1 MRILKMKIQD
11 DVLAGLIEI
20 NSRVLDVGCGDGN
33 LLLYLKKNK
42 RIDGRGLEINQKNV
56 QECLGKGLAVV
67 EGDAEKDLINYPNGS
82 FDIAILNQAIQQ
94 FYEPRKVLNELLRI
108 AQRAII
114 TIPNF
119 GYWKV
124 RLNLLL
130 TGTMPITKTLPHSW
144 YDTPNL
150 HMSSIKDF
158 YRLCKL
164 DNIKVIKSI
173 SISSNKIS
181 DITSNNLEIKNLISE
196 LGVFVVSK

>member
-1 MRILKMKIQD
+1 MKIQD
-11 DVLAGLIEI
+11 DVLAGLIDI
-20 NSRVLDVGCGDGN
+20 NSKVLDVGCGNGN
-33 LLLYLKKNK
+33 LLLYRKRNK

-56 QECLGKGLAVV
+56 QECLAKGLAVV
-67 EGDAEKDLINYPNGS
+67 EGDAEKDLVNYPNQS

-108 AQRAII
+108 AKQAII

-124 RLNLLL
+124 RLNLLV
-130 TGTMPITKTLPHSW
+130 TGTMPVTKTLPHSW

-158 YRLCKL
+158 YNLCSL
-164 DNIKVIKSI
+164 DNINVIKSI

-181 DITSNNLEIKNLISE
+181 DITSNNLEIKNLVSE

>member
-1 MRILKMKIQD
+1 MRTLKMKIQD
-11 DVLAGLIEI
+11 DVLAGLIDI
-20 NSRVLDVGCGDGN
+20 NSKVLDVGCGDGN
-33 LLLYLKKNK
+33 LLLYLKRNK

-56 QECLGKGLAVV
+56 QECLAKGLAVV
-67 EGDAEKDLINYPNGS
+67 EGDAEKDLVNYPNQS

-108 AQRAII
+108 AKQAII

-124 RLNLLL
+124 RLNLLV
-130 TGTMPITKTLPHSW
+130 TGTMPVTKTLPHSW

-158 YRLCKL
+158 YNLCSL
-164 DNIKVIKSI
+164 DNINVIKSI

-181 DITSNNLEIKNLISE
+181 DITSNNLEIKNLVSE

>member
-1 MRILKMKIQD
+1 MSKW
-11 DVLAGLIEI
+11 
-20 NSRVLDVGCGDGN
+20 
-33 LLLYLKKNK
+33 
-42 RIDGRGLEINQKNV
+42 QKNF
-56 QECLGKGLAVV
+56 QECLAKGLAVV
-67 EGDAEKDLINYPNGS
+67 EGDAEKDLVNYPNQS

-108 AQRAII
+108 AKQAII

-124 RLNLLL
+124 RLNLLV
-130 TGTMPITKTLPHSW
+130 TGTMPVTKTLPHSW

-158 YRLCKL
+158 YNLCSL
-164 DNIKVIKSI
+164 DNINVIKSI

-181 DITSNNLEIKNLISE
+181 DITSNNLEIKNLVSE

>member
-1 MRILKMKIQD
+1 MSAVVTVTYCFI
-11 DVLAGLIEI
+11 
-20 NSRVLDVGCGDGN
+20 
-33 LLLYLKKNK
+33 LKKNK

-67 EGDAEKDLINYPNGS
+67 EGDAEKDLINYPNRS

-108 AQRAII
+108 AHKAII

-124 RLNLLL
+124 RLNLLI
-130 TGTMPITKTLPHSW
+130 TGTMPVTKTLPHSW
-144 YDTPNL
+144 YNTPNL

-158 YRLCKL
+158 YNLCNL

-181 DITSNNLEIKNLISE
+181 DITSNNLEIKNLVSE

>member
-1 MRILKMKIQD
+1 MKIQD
-11 DVLAGLIEI
+11 DVLAGLIDI
-20 NSRVLDVGCGDGN
+20 NSRVLDVGCGDGS

-56 QECLGKGLAVV
+56 QECLTKGLAVV
-67 EGDAEKDLINYPNGS
+67 EGDAEKDLVNYPNQS
-82 FDIAILNQAIQQ
+82 FDVAILNQAIEQ

-108 AQRAII
+108 AKKAII

-130 TGTMPITKTLPHSW
+130 TGTMPVTKTLPHSW

-158 YRLCKL
+158 YNLCSL
-164 DNIKVIKSI
+164 DNIKVTKSI

>member
-1 MRILKMKIQD
+1 MKIQD

-56 QECLGKGLAVV
+56 QECLGKGLAVI
-67 EGDAEKDLINYPNGS
+67 EGDAEKDLINYPNRS

-94 FYEPRKVLNELLRI
+94 FYEPRRVLNELLRI
-108 AQRAII
+108 AHKAII

-124 RLNLLL
+124 RLKLLL
-130 TGTMPITKTLPHSW
+130 TGTMPVTKTLPNSW

-158 YRLCKL
+158 YNLCNL
-164 DNIKVIKSI
+164 DNFKVIKSI

>member
-1 MRILKMKIQD
+1 MKIQD

-67 EGDAEKDLINYPNGS
+67 EGDAEKDLINYPNRS

-108 AQRAII
+108 AHKAII

-130 TGTMPITKTLPHSW
+130 TGTMPVTKTLPHSW

-158 YRLCKL
+158 YNLCNL

-173 SISSNKIS
+173 SISSNKIG
-181 DITSNNLEIKNLISE
+181 DITSNNLEIKNLVSE

>member
-1 MRILKMKIQD
+1 MKIQD
-11 DVLAGLIEI
+11 DVLAGLIDI
-20 NSRVLDVGCGDGN
+20 NSRVLDVGCGDGS

-42 RIDGRGLEINQKNV
+42 RVDGRGLEINQKNV
-56 QECLGKGLAVV
+56 QECLARGLAVI
-67 EGDAEKDLINYPNGS
+67 EGDAEKDLINYPDNS
-82 FDIAILNQAIQQ
+82 FDTAILNQAIQQ

-108 AQRAII
+108 AKKAII

-124 RLNLLL
+124 RLGLLL
-130 TGTMPITKTLPHSW
+130 KGTMPVTKTLPHSW

-158 YRLCKL
+158 YNLCSL

-173 SISSNKIS
+173 SITSDKIS
-181 DITSNNLEIKNLISE
+181 DIKTNNLEIKNLISE
-196 LGVFVVSK
+196 LGVFLVSK

>member
-1 MRILKMKIQD
+1 MKIQD
-11 DVLAGLIEI
+11 DVLAGLIDI
-20 NSRVLDVGCGDGN
+20 NSKVLDVGCGDGN
-33 LLLYLKKNK
+33 LLLYLKRNK

-56 QECLGKGLAVV
+56 QECLAKGLAVV
-67 EGDAEKDLINYPNGS
+67 EGDAEKDLVNYPNQS

-108 AQRAII
+108 AKQAII

-124 RLNLLL
+124 RLNLLV
-130 TGTMPITKTLPHSW
+130 TGTMPVTKTLPHSW

-158 YRLCKL
+158 YNLCSL
-164 DNIKVIKSI
+164 DNVNVIKSI

-181 DITSNNLEIKNLISE
+181 DITSNNLEIKNLVSE

>member
-1 MRILKMKIQD
+1 M
-11 DVLAGLIEI
+11 
-20 NSRVLDVGCGDGN
+20 GCGDGN

-67 EGDAEKDLINYPNGS
+67 EGDAEKDLINYPNRS
-82 FDIAILNQAIQQ
+82 FDIAVLNQAIQQ
-94 FYEPRKVLNELLRI
+94 FYEPRRVLNELLRI
-108 AQRAII
+108 AHKAII

-130 TGTMPITKTLPHSW
+130 TGTMPVTKTLPHSW

-158 YRLCKL
+158 YNLCNL

>member
-1 MRILKMKIQD
+1 MKIQD
-11 DVLAGLIEI
+11 DVLAGLIDI
-20 NSRVLDVGCGDGN
+20 NSKVLDVGCGDGN
-33 LLLYLKKNK
+33 LLLYLKRNK

-56 QECLGKGLAVV
+56 QECLAKGLAVV
-67 EGDAEKDLINYPNGS
+67 EGDAEKDLVNYPNQS

-108 AQRAII
+108 AKQAII

-124 RLNLLL
+124 RLNLLV
-130 TGTMPITKTLPHSW
+130 TGTMPVTKTLPHSW

-158 YRLCKL
+158 YNLCSL
-164 DNIKVIKSI
+164 DNINVIKSI

-181 DITSNNLEIKNLISE
+181 DITSNNLEIKNLVSE
-196 LGVFVVSK
+196 LGVFVISK

>member
-1 MRILKMKIQD
+1 MKIQD
-11 DVLAGLIEI
+11 DVLAGLIDI
-20 NSRVLDVGCGDGN
+20 NSKVLDVGCGDGN
-33 LLLYLKKNK
+33 LLLYLKRNK

-56 QECLGKGLAVV
+56 QECLAKGLAVV
-67 EGDAEKDLINYPNGS
+67 EGDAEKDLVNYPNQS
-82 FDIAILNQAIQQ
+82 FDVAILNQAIQQ

-108 AQRAII
+108 AKQAII

-124 RLNLLL
+124 RLNLLV
-130 TGTMPITKTLPHSW
+130 TGTMPVTKTLPHSW

-158 YRLCKL
+158 YNLCSL
-164 DNIKVIKSI
+164 DNINVIKSI

-181 DITSNNLEIKNLISE
+181 DITSNNLEIKNLVSE

>member
-1 MRILKMKIQD
+1 MKIQD

-67 EGDAEKDLINYPNGS
+67 EGDAEKDLINYPNRS

-94 FYEPRKVLNELLRI
+94 FYEPRRVLNELLRI
-108 AQRAII
+108 AHKAII

-130 TGTMPITKTLPHSW
+130 TGTMPVTKTLPHSW

-158 YRLCKL
+158 YNLCNL
-164 DNIKVIKSI
+164 DNFKVIKSI

-181 DITSNNLEIKNLISE
+181 DITSNNLEIKNHVSE

>member
-1 MRILKMKIQD
+1 MKIQD

-56 QECLGKGLAVV
+56 QECLGKGLAVI
-67 EGDAEKDLINYPNGS
+67 EGDAEKDLINYPNRS

-94 FYEPRKVLNELLRI
+94 FYEPRRVLNELLRI
-108 AQRAII
+108 AHKAII

-130 TGTMPITKTLPHSW
+130 TGTMPVTKTLPFSW

-158 YRLCKL
+158 YNLCNL
-164 DNIKVIKSI
+164 DNFKVIKSI

-181 DITSNNLEIKNLISE
+181 DITSNNLEIKNLVSE

>member
-1 MRILKMKIQD
+1 VKIQD
-11 DVLAGLIEI
+11 DVLAGLIDI
-20 NSRVLDVGCGDGN
+20 NSRVLDVGCGDGS

-42 RIDGRGLEINQKNV
+42 RVDGRGLEINQKNV
-56 QECLGKGLAVV
+56 QECLARGLAVI
-67 EGDAEKDLINYPNGS
+67 EGDAEKDLINYPDNS
-82 FDIAILNQAIQQ
+82 FDTAILNQAIQQ

-108 AQRAII
+108 AKKAII

-124 RLNLLL
+124 RLSLLL
-130 TGTMPITKTLPHSW
+130 KGTMPLTKTLPHSW

-158 YRLCKL
+158 YNLCSL

-173 SISSNKIS
+173 SITSDKIS
-181 DITSNNLEIKNLISE
+181 DIKTNNLEVKNLISE
-196 LGVFVVSK
+196 LGVFLVSK

>member
-1 MRILKMKIQD
+1 MKIQD
-11 DVLAGLIEI
+11 DVLAGLIEL

-56 QECLGKGLAVV
+56 QECLAKGLAVV
-67 EGDAEKDLINYPNGS
+67 EGDAEKDLINYPNRS
-82 FDIAILNQAIQQ
+82 FDTAILNQAIQQ

-108 AQRAII
+108 AEKAII

-130 TGTMPITKTLPHSW
+130 TGTMPVTKTLPYSW
-144 YDTPNL
+144 YNTPNL

-158 YRLCKL
+158 YNLCNL
-164 DNIKVIKSI
+164 DNIKVVKSI
-173 SISSNKIS
+173 SILSNKIG
-181 DITSNNLEIKNLISE
+181 DITSNNLEIKNLVSE

>member
-1 MRILKMKIQD
+1 MKIQD

-67 EGDAEKDLINYPNGS
+67 EGDAEKDLINYPNRS

-108 AQRAII
+108 AHKAII

-130 TGTMPITKTLPHSW
+130 TGTMPVTKTLPHSW

-158 YRLCKL
+158 YNLCNL

-181 DITSNNLEIKNLISE
+181 DITTNNLEIKNLVSE

>member
-1 MRILKMKIQD
+1 VKIQD
-11 DVLAGLIEI
+11 DVLAGLIDI
-20 NSRVLDVGCGDGN
+20 NSRVLDVGCGDGS

-42 RIDGRGLEINQKNV
+42 RVDGRGLEINQKNV
-56 QECLGKGLAVV
+56 QECLARGLAVI
-67 EGDAEKDLINYPNGS
+67 EGDAEKDLINYPDNS
-82 FDIAILNQAIQQ
+82 FDTAILNQAIQQ

-108 AQRAII
+108 AKKAII

-124 RLNLLL
+124 RLSLLL
-130 TGTMPITKTLPHSW
+130 KGTMPVTKTLPHSW

-158 YRLCKL
+158 YNLCSL

-173 SISSNKIS
+173 SITSDKIS
-181 DITSNNLEIKNLISE
+181 DIKTNNLEIKNLISE
-196 LGVFVVSK
+196 LGVFLVSK

>member
-1 MRILKMKIQD
+1 M
-11 DVLAGLIEI
+11 
-20 NSRVLDVGCGDGN
+20 
-33 LLLYLKKNK
+33 LYLKKNK

-56 QECLGKGLAVV
+56 QECLGKGLAVI
-67 EGDAEKDLINYPNGS
+67 EGDAEKDLINYPNRS

-94 FYEPRKVLNELLRI
+94 FYEPRRVLNELLRI
-108 AQRAII
+108 AHKAII

-130 TGTMPITKTLPHSW
+130 TGTMPVTKTLPYSW

-150 HMSSIKDF
+150 HMS
-158 YRLCKL
+158 CNL
-164 DNIKVIKSI
+164 DNFKVIKSI

-181 DITSNNLEIKNLISE
+181 DITSNNLEIKNLVSE

>member
-1 MRILKMKIQD
+1 MKIQD

>member
-1 MRILKMKIQD
+1 MKIQD

-67 EGDAEKDLINYPNGS
+67 EGDAEKDLINYPNRS
-82 FDIAILNQAIQQ
+82 FDTAILNQAIQQ
-94 FYEPRKVLNELLRI
+94 FYEPRRVLNELLRI
-108 AQRAII
+108 AHKAII

-130 TGTMPITKTLPHSW
+130 TGTMPVTKTLPHSW

-158 YRLCKL
+158 YNLCNL
-164 DNIKVIKSI
+164 DNFKVIKSI

-181 DITSNNLEIKNLISE
+181 DITSNNLEIKNLVSE

>member
-1 MRILKMKIQD
+1 MKIQD

-56 QECLGKGLAVV
+56 QECLGKGLAVI
-67 EGDAEKDLINYPNGS
+67 EGDAEKDLINYPNRS

-108 AQRAII
+108 AHKAII

-130 TGTMPITKTLPHSW
+130 TGTMPVTKTLPHSW

-158 YRLCKL
+158 YNLCNL

-181 DITSNNLEIKNLISE
+181 DITSNNLDIKNLVSE

>member
-1 MRILKMKIQD
+1 MKIQD

-33 LLLYLKKNK
+33 LLQYLKKNK

-67 EGDAEKDLINYPNGS
+67 EGDAEKDLINYPNRS

-108 AQRAII
+108 AHKAII

-130 TGTMPITKTLPHSW
+130 TGTMPVTKTLPHSW

-158 YRLCKL
+158 YNLCNL

-181 DITSNNLEIKNLISE
+181 DITSNNLEIKNLVSE

>member
-1 MRILKMKIQD
+1 MKIQD
-11 DVLAGLIEI
+11 DVLAGLIDI
-20 NSRVLDVGCGDGN
+20 NSRVLDVGCGDGS
-33 LLLYLKKNK
+33 LLLHLKKNK

-56 QECLGKGLAVV
+56 QECLTKGLAVV
-67 EGDAEKDLINYPNGS
+67 EGDAEKDLVNYPDQS
-82 FDIAILNQAIQQ
+82 FDVAILNQAIQQ

-108 AQRAII
+108 ANKAII

-124 RLNLLL
+124 RFNLLL

-158 YRLCKL
+158 YNLCSL

-173 SISSNKIS
+173 AISSSKIS

>member
-1 MRILKMKIQD
+1 MKIQD

-67 EGDAEKDLINYPNGS
+67 EGDAEKDLINYPNRS

-94 FYEPRKVLNELLRI
+94 FYEPRRVLNELLRI
-108 AQRAII
+108 AHKAII

-130 TGTMPITKTLPHSW
+130 TGTMPVTKTLPHSW

-158 YRLCKL
+158 YNLCNL

-181 DITSNNLEIKNLISE
+181 DITSNNLEIKNLVSE